1 MSGAAS
7 VRTAYTP
14 AAGRTF
20 SRLAS
25 VRRRMSASTSSTVL
39 PDVAIARASSTE
51 HVDLPSFGTELVMTM
66 ERMGLSGDMKRMFAK
81 SVFAAFCTSSMLDAC
96 FFFLAMAYTLSL
108 IHI

>member
-1 MSGAAS
+1 
-7 VRTAYTP
+7 
-14 AAGRTF
+14 
-20 SRLAS
+20 
-25 VRRRMSASTSSTVL
+25 MSASTSSTVL

-96 FFFLAMAYTLSL
+96 FFFLAMGLYPPNP
-108 IHI
+108 